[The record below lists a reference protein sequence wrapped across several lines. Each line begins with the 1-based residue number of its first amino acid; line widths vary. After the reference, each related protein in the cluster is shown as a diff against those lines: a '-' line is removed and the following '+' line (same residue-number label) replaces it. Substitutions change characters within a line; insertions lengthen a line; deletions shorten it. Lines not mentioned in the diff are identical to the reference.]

1 MGVTPP
7 RTSLVPLPTL
17 SASIHAAASRQ
28 NPPSREALAR
38 IARAHTE
45 PKPFPRP
52 HPEAHI
58 QKRPAANPHL
68 KWSSQLTR
76 MLPRLNARRHSD
88 RTHWVCPRRRV
99 CIARRSS
106 NRVRQRVGGGKA
118 VSAQVHARAANTAGT
133 ACCQHPSQ
141 KPQPLSILFP
151 MPWPTT
157 NAQST
162 RQLVAP
168 PAAPAVPA
176 VSLSFAP
183 LPAQIHTSLGRR
195 PSPSAPPSA
204 PPTLAAQSRSGRDL
218 VEISSGRDLVGVE
231 VAPGSSGALERFLEE
246 RPTSWTFPLPLRRAR
261 RSSRTCRRGR
271 RCCCAR
277 LSAE

>member
-1 MGVTPP
+1 MVVGTLACCKLHGCHPPPVPRSSHSPPFQRAYTP
-7 RTSLVPLPTL
+7 RR
-17 SASIHAAASRQ
+17 HAKTHRAGRLWQES
-28 NPPSREALAR
+28 
-38 IARAHTE
+38 RAHTQNQN
-45 PKPFPRP
+45 PSL
-52 HPEAHI
+52 AHI

-133 ACCQHPSQ
+133 ACCQQTSQ

-218 VEISSGRDLVGVE
+218 VWSRSCRGRG
-231 VAPGSSGALERFLEE
+231 
-246 RPTSWTFPLPLRRAR
+246 RAR
-261 RSSRTCRRGR
+261 IERCPRALLGGASHILDVSPATQKSPPLVTNMSSR
-271 RCCCAR
+271 
-277 LSAE
+277 

>member
-133 ACCQHPSQ
+133 ACCQHTSQ

-218 VEISSGRDLVGVE
+218 VWSRSCRGRG
-231 VAPGSSGALERFLEE
+231 
-246 RPTSWTFPLPLRRAR
+246 RAR
-261 RSSRTCRRGR
+261 IERCPRALLGGASHILDVSPATQKSPPLVTNMSSR
-271 RCCCAR
+271 
-277 LSAE
+277 

>member
-7 RTSLVPLPTL
+7 VPRSSHSPPFQRAYTPRR
-17 SASIHAAASRQ
+17 HAKTHRAGRLWQES
-28 NPPSREALAR
+28 
-38 IARAHTE
+38 RAHTQNQN
-45 PKPFPRP
+45 PSL
-52 HPEAHI
+52 AHI

-133 ACCQHPSQ
+133 ACCQQTSQ

-218 VEISSGRDLVGVE
+218 VWSRSCRGRG
-231 VAPGSSGALERFLEE
+231 
-246 RPTSWTFPLPLRRAR
+246 RAR
-261 RSSRTCRRGR
+261 IERCPRALLGGASHILDVSPATQKSPPLVTNMSSR
-271 RCCCAR
+271 
-277 LSAE
+277 